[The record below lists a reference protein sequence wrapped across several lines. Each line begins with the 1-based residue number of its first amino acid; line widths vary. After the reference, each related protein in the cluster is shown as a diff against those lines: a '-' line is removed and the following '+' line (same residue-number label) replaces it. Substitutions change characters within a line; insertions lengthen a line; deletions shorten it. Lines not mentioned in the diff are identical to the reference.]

1 MQRQFLTSQSIA
13 GFHVSLH
20 LHLDLPI
27 TRSSVRLYNFNK
39 KRKKN
44 AHKLAKYHTV
54 LYKSGTVVNT
64 MLFRAYT
71 EGPVGLH
78 IHVTQAKSK
87 STALE
92 NTAETGRTNH
102 SLM

>member
-1 MQRQFLTSQSIA
+1 MYRFICILIYLSHVPACDYTTSI
-13 GFHVSLH
+13 
-20 LHLDLPI
+20 
-27 TRSSVRLYNFNK
+27 
-39 KRKKN
+39 KREKKN